1 MSARCTYEWIIP
13 FTQHQATAWDQN
25 TSYGLYLYCFRSI
38 SDNYSMY
45 ILYYIIM
52 FMHAVFG
59 VENHRNPFKY
69 SPWIF
74 SESRSRKNR
83 SCMFSQQISDE
94 GVYLHWYL
102 LQARE
107 KEREIIM
114 MFVWDLINP
123 SADPGIG
130 SSCQSTY
137 SRRRLHQ
144 LYNCMHLSG
153 LSWSIT
159 CFVLGRNKST
169 FKKVYCLT
177 YYYAHTRWC
186 YILWST

>member
-102 LQARE
+102 LQGRK
-107 KEREIIM
+107 KERERDHNDVCM
-114 MFVWDLINP
+114 RSYQPFCWSRNRVFLSINL
-123 SADPGIG
+123 
-130 SSCQSTY
+130 Q
-137 SRRRLHQ
+137 
-144 LYNCMHLSG
+144 
-153 LSWSIT
+153 
-159 CFVLGRNKST
+159 
-169 FKKVYCLT
+169 
-177 YYYAHTRWC
+177 
-186 YILWST
+186 